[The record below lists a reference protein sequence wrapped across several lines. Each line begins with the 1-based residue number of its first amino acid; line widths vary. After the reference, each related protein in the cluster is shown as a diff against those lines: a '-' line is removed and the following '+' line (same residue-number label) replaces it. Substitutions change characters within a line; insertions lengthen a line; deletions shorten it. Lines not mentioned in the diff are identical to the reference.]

1 MSVLGKKWE
10 IKNTSEKSV
19 NDKICENRGLSD
31 PSDLTQFLK
40 PDFENDFHDPFLLPG
55 MQKAVDR
62 IKQAIANKERI
73 MIYGDYDMDG
83 ISGTA
88 IMFIALEK
96 LGAQVSY
103 RLPHRVNDGYGLS
116 DKFIGEFDDVD
127 VKLLITVDCGI
138 SNADEIA
145 KASEKGIDV
154 IITDHH
160 TVPEKYPEAAYEVV
174 HPLRADSKYPFK
186 QLTGAGVAFK
196 LVQALFDKDPF
207 VYELLDLASLG
218 TVADC
223 GPIIGE
229 NRLIVK
235 KGLEIL
241 PQTKWE
247 GLKALLESAGVNTD
261 KPLNT
266 FTIGYQIAPRI
277 NAAGRIDSPYHAL
290 QLLVKEGSNNLA
302 HKLETLNRKRQDM
315 LKKAQDEAENRY
327 VESDDNYIIIDH
339 DKNWHVGIIGLVA
352 GKLAEKFNKPAIILQ
367 DFGDYLV
374 ASARSPEFFN
384 IVEALRAHKDYLMH
398 FGGHAQAAGFNI
410 KKENLPEFTK
420 KIAEYAK
427 ENMKA
432 REIVSNLAID
442 CEITPDEINWET
454 FEFIRSLEPYGIANE
469 RPIFLLKDAIIQH
482 SKLVGKDE
490 KHLSVYINK
499 GGVNIRGIGFNLGDH
514 ANYIREQRSLD
525 IVFQLDENEW
535 KGKSSLQMK
544 IIDFS

>member
-19 NDKICENRGLSD
+19 IDKICENRGLSD
-31 PSDLTQFLK
+31 PNDLTQFLE
-40 PDFENDFHDPFLLPG
+40 PDFEKDFHDPFLLPG

-62 IKQAIANKERI
+62 IKTAITNKERI

-88 IMFIALEK
+88 IMFIALQK
-96 LGAQVSY
+96 LGAEVSY

-116 DKFIGEFDDVD
+116 EKFVGEFDDVD
-127 VKLLITVDCGI
+127 VKLVITVDCGI

-145 KASEKGIDV
+145 KLSQKGIDV
-154 IITDHH
+154 IVTDHH
-160 TVPEKYPEAAYEVV
+160 TVPEKYPDAAYEVV

-186 QLTGAGVAFK
+186 KLTGAGVAFK
-196 LVQALFDKDPF
+196 LVQALFGKDPF
-207 VYELLDLASLG
+207 VYEILDLASLG

-223 GPIIGE
+223 GPIVGE

-247 GLKALLESAGVNTD
+247 GLKALLESAGVNTER
-261 KPLNT
+261 PLNT

-290 QLLVKEGSNNLA
+290 QLLVKDDPKNLA
-302 HKLETLNRKRQDM
+302 DKLETLNRKRQDM
-315 LKKAQDEAENRY
+315 LKKAQEEAEKRY
-327 VESDDNYIIIDH
+327 IENDDNFIIIDY

-367 DFGDYLV
+367 EFDDYMV

-384 IVEALRAHKDYLMH
+384 IVEALAEHKEYLMH

-410 KKENLPEFTK
+410 KKEKFEEFK
-420 KIAEYAK
+420 PAISAYAK
-427 ENMKA
+427 EKLSSC
-432 REIVSNLAID
+432 EIISRLPID
-442 CEITPDEINWET
+442 CEIKPDELNWET
-454 FEFIRSLEPYGIANE
+454 FEFIRSMEPYGIANE
-469 RPIFLLKDAIIQH
+469 RPTFLLKDAVIQH
-482 SKLVGKDE
+482 AKVVGKDE

-499 GGVNIRGIGFNLGDH
+499 GGVNIRGIAFNFGEH
-514 ANYIREQRSLD
+514 AEYVRNQRSLD

-544 IIDFS
+544 ILDFS